1 MLNIHSPD
9 YVSMVLVSIFVL
21 RNLGIC
27 AISRLHCTFSESGSC
42 MPISRLHTRFMQSW
56 RVCSTSAQSQDH
68 AIYIAC
74 TTEPTL
80 SFEFPSYMYS
90 VKVRNICKKLLQLR
104 CHHQCRACTQAS
116 CTRLPSPRSW
126 YRHRVT
132 PRPVSAPVQDF
143 TNSESSQL
151 SSISQLTL
159 APLVRYVCELH
170 SRLTSILQ
178 ILRMRSATSRSHK
191 FLDCMEHIHKQTHLN
206 TISAL

>member
-9 YVSMVLVSIFVL
+9 YVSLVLVSIFVL
-21 RNLGIC
+21 CNLGIC

-56 RVCSTSAQSQDH
+56 RVCITSAQSQDH
-68 AIYIAC
+68 AIYVAC

-116 CTRLPSPRSW
+116 CTRFQWRS
-126 YRHRVT
+126 YTRTHKGLGPGNFLSALVT
-132 PRPVSAPVQDF
+132 FKVLKSM
-143 TNSESSQL
+143 L
-151 SSISQLTL
+151 SS
-159 APLVRYVCELH
+159 
-170 SRLTSILQ
+170 
-178 ILRMRSATSRSHK
+178 
-191 FLDCMEHIHKQTHLN
+191 
-206 TISAL
+206 